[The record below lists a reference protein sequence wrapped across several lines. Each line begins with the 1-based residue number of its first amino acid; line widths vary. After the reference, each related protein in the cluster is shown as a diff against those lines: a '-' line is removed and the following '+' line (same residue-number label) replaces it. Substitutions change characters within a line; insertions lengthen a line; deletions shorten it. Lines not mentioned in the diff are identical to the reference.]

1 MRISTLAGILGLAVI
16 ASSQLATIAVAR
28 DYTGPRF
35 CMKQRD
41 GTENCGYY
49 SFAQCQASALG
60 NGAFCVQAAMQVHV
74 REIITPRGKR
84 TIVRDAID

>member
-1 MRISTLAGILGLAVI
+1 MRIATLAATLCLAVV
-16 ASSQLATIAVAR
+16 ASSQLMVIADAR

-35 CMKQRD
+35 CSKQRD

-49 SFAQCQASALG
+49 TFAQCQAAVAG

>member
-1 MRISTLAGILGLAVI
+1 MRISTLAGVLGLAVI
-16 ASSQLATIAVAR
+16 AAAQVATVANAR

-35 CMKQRD
+35 CSKQRD
-41 GTENCGYY
+41 GTENCGYH
-49 SFAQCQASALG
+49 SFAQCQAAVAG

-74 REIITPRGKR
+74 REVFTPRGRR

>member
-1 MRISTLAGILGLAVI
+1 MRISTLAGMLGLAII
-16 ASSQLATIAVAR
+16 ASSQVATVADAR

-35 CMKQRD
+35 CSKQRD

-49 SFAQCQASALG
+49 TFAQCQAAVAG

-74 REIITPRGKR
+74 REIVTPRGTR